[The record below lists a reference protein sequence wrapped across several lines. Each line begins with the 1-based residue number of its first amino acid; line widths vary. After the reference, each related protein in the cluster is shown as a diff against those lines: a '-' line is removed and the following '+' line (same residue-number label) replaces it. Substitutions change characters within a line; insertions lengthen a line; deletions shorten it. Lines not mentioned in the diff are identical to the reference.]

1 MTIQEASAALRAREV
16 SSAELTAASLERIRR
31 LDARLRAF
39 ITVMEESARAQAR
52 AADEELARGID
63 RGPLHG
69 IPVAVKDLFLTRGV
83 PTTAGSKLF
92 ADRVSDHDAAVVARL
107 AQAGA
112 VLVGKT
118 NLHELAYGIT
128 SANPHY
134 GAVRNPWDL
143 DRIPGG
149 SSGGSAAAVA
159 AEMVFMALGTD
170 TGGSI
175 RIPASFCGTA
185 GLKPTWGRV
194 SRYGVMP
201 LGFSLDHVGPL
212 ARSVRDVAVTMQVLA
227 GFDPRDET
235 SSRQPVPNYLPPQD
249 PSLGGVRIGW
259 PDNFYF
265 DGVEEDVAGALR
277 RAAETAEALGAR
289 VVAVRVP
296 DIAALNVVARI
307 ILYAEA
313 SAVMEPH
320 MHRRGEFGAD
330 VRALLEQGRLVAA
343 ADYVNAQRLRR
354 MLQQEFRA
362 LLKQVDCLL
371 TPTTPTAAPRQG
383 ETSMDIRGQQED
395 VRLAS
400 TRLVRG
406 VNPLGLPALSLPAG
420 LDRQGLPVSMQLI
433 GRPFEEA
440 LLMRVAAAL
449 EVALP
454 PFPALSTKSMESSSA
469 R

>member
-1 MTIQEASAALRAREV
+1 M
-16 SSAELTAASLERIRR
+16 
-31 LDARLRAF
+31 
-39 ITVMEESARAQAR
+39 
-52 AADEELARGID
+52 
-63 RGPLHG
+63 
-69 IPVAVKDLFLTRGV
+69 
-83 PTTAGSKLF
+83 
-92 ADRVSDHDAAVVARL
+92 
-107 AQAGA
+107 
-112 VLVGKT
+112 LVGKT

-296 DIAALNVVARI
+296 EIAALNVVARI

-354 MLQQEFRA
+354 MLQNEFRA

-383 ETSMDIRGQQED
+383 EAYMDIQGQRED
-395 VRLAS
+395 VRQAS

>member
-1 MTIQEASAALRAREV
+1 MTILEAAAALRARKV
-16 SSAELTAASLERIRR
+16 SSIELTRAALERISQ
-31 LDARLRAF
+31 LDGTLRAF
-39 ITVMEESARAQAR
+39 ITVMEESALSRAR
-52 AADEELARGID
+52 LADEELARGID
-63 RGPLHG
+63 HGPLHG

-92 ADRVSDHDAAVVARL
+92 ADHVSDHDAAVVEKL
-107 AQAGA
+107 TQAGA

-128 SANPHY
+128 SANPHF
-134 GAVRNPWDL
+134 GVVRNPRDPE
-143 DRIPGG
+143 RIPGG

-159 AEMVFMALGTD
+159 ADMVFMALGTD

-175 RIPASFCGTA
+175 RIPASFCGTV
-185 GLKPTWGRV
+185 GLKPTYGRV

-212 ARSVRDVAVTMQVLA
+212 ARSVRDAAVVLQALA
-227 GFDPRDET
+227 GYDPRDET
-235 SSRQPVPNYLPPQD
+235 SGREPVPDYLPPQN
-249 PSLGGVRIGW
+249 PSLEGLRVGL
-259 PDNFYF
+259 PQNFYF
-265 DGVEEDVAGALR
+265 DRVEEDVSAAV
-277 RAAETAEALGAR
+277 RAAAEAAEKLGAR
-289 VVAVRVP
+289 VMPVRVP
-296 DIAALNVVARI
+296 DIAALNTVARI

-320 MHRRGEFGAD
+320 MHRRQEFGAD

-354 MLQQEFRA
+354 MLQNEFRA

-383 ETSMDIRGQQED
+383 EAYMDIQGQQED
-395 VRLAS
+395 VRLAA

-406 VNPLGLPALSLPAG
+406 INPLGLPALSLPCG
-420 LDRQGLPVSMQLI
+420 LDRQGLPVGLQLI

-449 EVALP
+449 EAAVPGFAI
-454 PFPALSTKSMESSSA
+454 
-469 R
+469 

>member
-1 MTIQEASAALRAREV
+1 
-16 SSAELTAASLERIRR
+16 
-31 LDARLRAF
+31 
-39 ITVMEESARAQAR
+39 
-52 AADEELARGID
+52 
-63 RGPLHG
+63 
-69 IPVAVKDLFLTRGV
+69 
-83 PTTAGSKLF
+83 
-92 ADRVSDHDAAVVARL
+92 
-107 AQAGA
+107 
-112 VLVGKT
+112 
-118 NLHELAYGIT
+118 
-128 SANPHY
+128 
-134 GAVRNPWDL
+134 
-143 DRIPGG
+143 PGG
-149 SSGGSAAAVA
+149 SSGGSGAAVA
-159 AEMVFMALGTD
+159 AGMVFMALGTD

-175 RIPASFCGTA
+175 RIPASFCGVA
-185 GLKPTWGRV
+185 GLKPTYGRV

-227 GFDPRDET
+227 GFDLRDET
-235 SSRQPVPNYLPPQD
+235 SSRQPVPDYLPPQD

-259 PDNFYF
+259 PENFYF

-277 RAAETAEALGAR
+277 RAAETAEAQGAR

-320 MHRRGEFGAD
+320 MHRRHEFGAD

-354 MLQQEFRA
+354 MMQQEFRA

-420 LDRQGLPVSMQLI
+420 LDRQGLPVSMQFI

-449 EVALP
+449 EAALP